1 MSETK
6 QEQTPE
12 SQIPILNDVQRG
24 VLIDEAARMQTLY
37 LDARNSSQN
46 VFNFYL
52 TFVTAVIGGIVFVSQ
67 NSPDNPVLNSLTLI
81 ALLFFAVMVGSVY
94 TGALSARYADMGR
107 YAHALDLLRREVLK
121 ASQAPLPDAYKT
133 FMSIEER
140 TAPPVKWWEWLVP
153 TGSFQLFMAF
163 VNSASMSLILFLLL
177 RLGSVDFVTL
187 FSWVMIMFFIMMTIF
202 NVYSRIVIQRFT
214 RQLDVRIDMRQNLTM
229 WAYSRM

>member
-6 QEQTPE
+6 QEQIPE
-12 SQIPILNDVQRG
+12 PQIPILNDIQRG
-24 VLIDEAARMQTLY
+24 VLMDEAARMQTLY

-67 NSPDNPVLNSLTLI
+67 NSSDNSVINSLILI

-107 YAHALDLLRREVLK
+107 YARALDLLRREVLK
-121 ASQAPLPDAYKT
+121 ASQVPLPDAYKT

-140 TAPPVKWWEWLVP
+140 PASPVKWWEWLIP
-153 TGSFQLFMAF
+153 TGSFQLFMTF
-163 VNSASMSLILFLLL
+163 VNSASMSLILFLIL
-177 RLGSVDFVTL
+177 RLGAVGFQTL
-187 FSWVMIMFFIMMTIF
+187 IVWVMIMFLVMMTIF
-202 NVYSRIVIQRFT
+202 NVYSHLVIRRFT
-214 RQLDVRIDMRQNLTM
+214 QELDVRIDMRQNLTM
-229 WAYSRM
+229 WASRL